1 MPEAA
6 DDAPLSDAYLACVAE
21 RDLGTLLP
29 MLPALTRDRSRP
41 RITRPRQLATAK

>member
-6 DDAPLSDAYLACVAE
+6 HDAPLSDAYLACVAE

-29 MLPALTRDRSRP
+29 LLSALTRIDP
-41 RITRPRQLATAK
+41 IPHHEAAALATAK